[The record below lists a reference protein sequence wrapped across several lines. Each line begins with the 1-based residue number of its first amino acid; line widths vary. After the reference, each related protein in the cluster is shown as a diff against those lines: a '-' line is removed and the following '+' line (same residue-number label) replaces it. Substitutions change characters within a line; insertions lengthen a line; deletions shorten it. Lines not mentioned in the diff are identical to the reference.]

1 MSRFRTIESVSMHRE
16 GYYGTA
22 YPALNVKCY
31 TLPDPDAVVT
41 RFGCSAATAERALE
55 WAVESHREDFWGPC
69 GPDSPYP
76 SRAQDAL
83 REAFG
88 DAADKLEIW
97 AAGRSGGWL
106 IVRGLPP
113 VEEWRRADLA
123 RWSVFAR
130 EIAAEIAY
138 LSSEETL
145 LDTIE
150 ANGWADPEPQ
160 DAGLVVAMHSV
171 ALAELYG

>member
-16 GYYGTA
+16 GCYGTA
-22 YPALNVKCY
+22 FPALNVKCY
-31 TLPDPDAVVT
+31 HLPDPDAVT
-41 RFGCSAATAERALE
+41 ARFGCSAATAERALE

-106 IVRGLPP
+106 IVKGLPP
-113 VEEWRRADLA
+113 VEEWRKADLA
-123 RWSVFAR
+123 KWSVFAR

-138 LSSEETL
+138 LASEEAL

-150 ANGWADPEPQ
+150 VHEWAGPEPQ
-160 DAGLVVAMHSV
+160 DAARVGEMYAA
-171 ALAELYG
+171 ALDELRA